1 MCRFLQDLPAGLSSF
16 NDMCIATHHN
26 DPVAMQRSKE
36 KVREIV
42 QQARQVAAT
51 PAAAPR
57 GAGNGQVGAFNDHFN
72 SLPIEGSF
80 N

>member
-1 MCRFLQDLPAGLSSF
+1 VCRFLQDLPAGLSTF
-16 NDMCIATHHN
+16 NDLCIATHNN
-26 DPVAMQRSKE
+26 DPVAMQRSRE

-57 GAGNGQVGAFNDHFN
+57 GAGNGRFGGFNDPFS
-72 SLPIEGSF
+72 SLPFEGSF
-80 N
+80 K